1 MPVEDVKKASVTDLF
16 HKLSS
21 NVNGLTSV
29 EVKKRIQQYGYN
41 EIPEKKI
48 KPLLKFLKY
57 FWWPIPW
64 MIEERHPRPR
74 IEGLADLVFGLS
86 LSLGALSLVV
96 SPASSISEINNHI
109 LVFVLT
115 FLILIT
121 IWINYTASMSVL
133 PIEARRVMVLNVIML
148 LLVALVPFLLNAV
161 KLSNASLTVAGNL
174 AIRNYAGTLFTV
186 DLFGLLLILGLFY
199 WILKQKESKLHTPR
213 LLRLYKNGRNL
224 MFILAG
230 IMLLSAAPIFSY
242 VILGNPV
249 RLYLWYVP
257 IILFWLRRLTGFRF

>member
-1 MPVEDVKKASVTDLF
+1 MPQKSK
-16 HKLSS
+16 
-21 NVNGLTSV
+21 
-29 EVKKRIQQYGYN
+29 
-41 EIPEKKI
+41 
-48 KPLLKFLKY
+48 
-57 FWWPIPW
+57 
-64 MIEERHPRPR
+64 ERPPRPR

-96 SPASSISEINNHI
+96 SPPSSISEIDSHI
-109 LVFVLT
+109 LVFVFT

-133 PIEARRVMVLNVIML
+133 PIETRLVMVLNVIML

-161 KLSNASLTVAGNL
+161 ELSNSSLTVAGNL
-174 AIRNYAGTLFTV
+174 VIRNYAATLFTF
-186 DLFGLLLILGLFY
+186 DLFGLLLVLGLFY
-199 WILKQKESKLHTPR
+199 RILEQKESKLRAPR

-242 VILGNPV
+242 MILGNPV

-257 IILFWLRRLTGFRF
+257 IILFWLRRLTEFRF